1 MIQKIHGVPEFLSGV
16 VNPYNRL
23 FMKVLAFTISLLLA
37 ILAIGCEK
45 KAEESAKQLSG
56 NRSVAFPGKKILFL
70 DSYHESYEPNIK
82 SRRAMENELK
92 DTGASIVYRYLDEKN
107 TSDTAILHQRG
118 LAIFNE
124 IASITPDV
132 IVLADDPIM
141 KWVAE
146 PFLMNQKIPLVF
158 IGVNWE
164 YPPAS
169 QAPLTGQLEVEVLSK
184 LVSDLQQFAR
194 GSRIGILTARSAT
207 DEKSISAYKDV
218 LGISFAEQAFVT
230 TFDDWKREFRRLQN
244 EVDLLIVRQN
254 SGISGW
260 DDREAQAF
268 CLAETLI
275 PTGSPNLHMSPY
287 TLLCY
292 PKDNGEFGEYAG
304 KTIVKILSGTPPQSL
319 PYEKNIR
326 SNRTLNTRI
335 AKKLGITFSAD
346 FLESANFVSAFTG
359 KIAFINSYHRG
370 YEWSDKIE
378 QAFLKSIG
386 VSDFAG
392 KDEYNTE
399 GLHIRFFYLDGK
411 KNPAKEL
418 VTKRSKETFSEL
430 NQWKPDLII
439 AADDDAAK
447 YLVVPHYI
455 NTDQPVLFC
464 GLNWDASVYG
474 FPTSNIRGMVEVA
487 PVRELIEFLVP
498 LAKGKRIGYIGA
510 DVLSEAKELDHY
522 KNTLKISFHD
532 GGLVKSVEAWKN
544 LYCRLQTTCDVVII
558 LSYVGIP
565 DWNNAE
571 MEKFVINETKVPSG
585 TTTTMIRRIALVSF
599 ARLAEEQG
607 WWAGEQARAVLSG
620 KPISEIAMTKN
631 VRSVKYVHTELMKR
645 LSIKIPTSLID
656 SSFFID
662 DGKAQ

>member
-1 MIQKIHGVPEFLSGV
+1 MIQKIPGAPEFLSGV
-16 VNPYNRL
+16 VNPYSRL
-23 FMKVLAFTISLLLA
+23 FMKVVVFIISLLLT
-37 ILAIGCEK
+37 LLTIGCEK
-45 KAEESAKQLSG
+45 KAEDSTKLLSG
-56 NRSVAFPGKKILFL
+56 NQSVTFPGKKILFL

-82 SRRAMENELK
+82 ARRAMENELK
-92 DTGASIVYRYLDEKN
+92 DTGVSIVYRYLDEKN

-124 IASITPDV
+124 IDSIRPDA

-146 PFLMNQKIPLVF
+146 PFLMTQKIPLVF

-164 YPPAS
+164 YPPAL

-184 LVSDLQQFAR
+184 LVADLQQFAR

-207 DEKSISAYKDV
+207 DEKSIAAYKAV
-218 LGISFAEQAFVT
+218 LGISFAEQALVT
-230 TFDDWKREFRRLQN
+230 TFDEWKREFRRLQN

-260 DDREAQAF
+260 DDREAKTF
-268 CLAETLI
+268 CRVETLI

-304 KTIVKILSGTPPQSL
+304 KTIIKILSGTSPQSL

-326 SNRTLNTRI
+326 SNRTLNTQI
-335 AKKLGITFSAD
+335 AKKLGITFSAE
-346 FLESANFVSAFTG
+346 FLESANFVAANTG

-370 YEWSDKIE
+370 YEWSDNIE
-378 QAFLKSIG
+378 QAFLKSLG
-386 VSDFAG
+386 VSDSER
-392 KDEYNTE
+392 KIEYNAE
-399 GLHIRFFYLDGK
+399 GVHIRFFYLDGK
-411 KNPAKEL
+411 QNPAKES
-418 VTKRSKETFSEL
+418 VAKRASETIREL
-430 NQWKPDLII
+430 NVWNPDLIV

-447 YLVVPHYI
+447 YLVVPYYM
-455 NTDQPVLFC
+455 NTDKPVLFC

-474 FPTSNIRGMVEVA
+474 FPTVNIRGMVEVA
-487 PVRELIEFLVP
+487 PVRELIDFLIP
-498 LAKGKRIGYIGA
+498 LSRGNRIGYIGA
-510 DVLSEAKELDHY
+510 DVLSEAKELNHY
-522 KNTLKISFHD
+522 KNTLNISFHD
-532 GGLVKSVEAWKN
+532 GGLVKSAEEWKT
-544 LYCRLQTTCDVVII
+544 LYRRLQTTCDFVII
-558 LSYVGIP
+558 LSYVGITGW
-565 DWNNAE
+565 DTAE
-571 MEKFVINETKVPSG
+571 MEHFVLNETKIPSG
-585 TTTTMIRRIALVSF
+585 TTTTIIRRMALVSF

-620 KPISEIAMTKN
+620 KSISEIAMTKN